1 MKVSNTTRRPYSSIK
16 VDLHTY
22 PNMVKKKTKKK
33 PTQQQYTNTQEPST
47 VEIKK

>member
-22 PNMVKKKTKKK
+22 PNMVKKNPK
-33 PTQQQYTNTQEPST
+33 QQYTNTQEPST

>member
-22 PNMVKKKTKKK
+22 LNMVKKKNKKK
-33 PTQQQYTNTQEPST
+33 NQYTNTQEPST